1 MAGHPPPRRAPDGR
15 LPHRPPGSGNRPGRP
30 ARLHRGRRRAA
41 HRLERHRA
49 AERAAAARVHRGPGA
64 HRVAGPRPVGVHGR
78 GDARARQGRRAR
90 RARPGARPAVR
101 PGREPGWRAVLR
113 HRDGADRA
121 AGYRAPA
128 RAAHRRRTRQD
139 RRQPRPRPRQERGKK
154 ERSPQE
160 RLQPVPGHHRP
171 RGDARRGGQAR
182 PAPRPD
188 RGRLRLHRRRRLG
201 PVAAAPGAAPRGRRP
216 AHHRHRRRRAPRR
229 RTGRHRGRR
238 DRGAARRRLQR
249 SAAARP
255 APGRGGGAG
264 HPPGR
269 RDEPGRRAPAPHR
282 HRRRPGHRAH
292 RGRREHPAQARMSF
306 ADPVLGAVGLLL
318 AAGLAW
324 AAVAA
329 GRRRA
334 AALAAAGITAG
345 APGTGKGRGRSAG
358 IWFTIAGLAV
368 LAVAVAGPSAT
379 VPVSRASGTV
389 ILAMD
394 VSGSMAATDVAPSR
408 LAAAKR
414 AALSFIG
421 AQPDSVD
428 IGVVAFTQGGL
439 EAALPTPDHTT
450 AEAAVRRLKASGG
463 TSLGDAILASLSA
476 ITHKTVVLRRDGSA
490 PDIGYWPSATIVLFS
505 DGQDEGGATG
515 GTSSS
520 TSTNPAAA
528 VAEKAGVHIDTVG
541 VGTAAGTTVDVDGYH
556 LFTALNAAA
565 LRSIAQTTAGAY
577 HPASDAGQLNGIASS
592 IDLRLTTTH
601 EPLPL
606 AGAFIGLALVLL
618 AVGAVL
624 TVTRSG
630 RVV

>member
-1 MAGHPPPRRAPDGR
+1 
-15 LPHRPPGSGNRPGRP
+15 
-30 ARLHRGRRRAA
+30 
-41 HRLERHRA
+41 
-49 AERAAAARVHRGPGA
+49 
-64 HRVAGPRPVGVHGR
+64 
-78 GDARARQGRRAR
+78 
-90 RARPGARPAVR
+90 
-101 PGREPGWRAVLR
+101 
-113 HRDGADRA
+113 
-121 AGYRAPA
+121 
-128 RAAHRRRTRQD
+128 
-139 RRQPRPRPRQERGKK
+139 
-154 ERSPQE
+154 
-160 RLQPVPGHHRP
+160 
-171 RGDARRGGQAR
+171 
-182 PAPRPD
+182 
-188 RGRLRLHRRRRLG
+188 
-201 PVAAAPGAAPRGRRP
+201 
-216 AHHRHRRRRAPRR
+216 
-229 RTGRHRGRR
+229 
-238 DRGAARRRLQR
+238 
-249 SAAARP
+249 
-255 APGRGGGAG
+255 
-264 HPPGR
+264 
-269 RDEPGRRAPAPHR
+269 
-282 HRRRPGHRAH
+282 
-292 RGRREHPAQARMSF
+292 MSF
-306 ADPVLGAVGLLL
+306 ADPVLLAVGLLL
-318 AAGLAW
+318 AAALAG

-329 GRRRA
+329 GRRRD

-490 PDIGYWPSATIVLFS
+490 PNIGYWPSATIVLFS
-505 DGQDEGGATG
+505 DGQDEAGSGGSA
-515 GTSSS
+515 SSS
-520 TSTNPAAA
+520 TGPAASA
-528 VAEKAGVHIDTVG
+528 AEKAGVHIDTVG

-606 AGAFIGLALVLL
+606 AGAFIGVALVLL